1 MIINLSINSFVDPF
15 VDIALTCFDSH
26 VIRFYLMYHLFRLL
40 SKSVLFMKLAISFL
54 LAKCGRFNLKSKIS
68 FAKLLNSGVVIYL
81 S

>member
-1 MIINLSINSFVDPF
+1 MIINLSINSFVD
-15 VDIALTCFDSH
+15 IALTCFDSY

>member
-15 VDIALTCFDSH
+15 VDIALTCFDSY
-26 VIRFYLMYHLFRLL
+26 VIRFYLMYHLFHLL
-40 SKSVLFMKLAISFL
+40 SKSVLFMKLAISLL

-68 FAKLLNSGVVIYL
+68 FAKLLNSGVVLYL